1 MRALDRH
8 NAVMT
13 RSFPRSAALAAIAM
27 VTAMTLIQPAPSA
40 AAAVQNGID
49 ALAARDFRE
58 LRGSR
63 VGLITN
69 HTGADRQRNP
79 TIDLLHESS
88 EVKLVALFSP
98 EHGIRGKLDQ
108 SRIDDGT
115 DEKTGLPIY
124 SLYGKTR
131 VPLPQQMKGLDAM
144 VFDIQDIGC
153 RFYTYIST
161 MGGAMEAAAK
171 EGLEFFVLDRVNP
184 IGGVVVEGPVMTSK
198 RDFVGWHP
206 IPVRHGMTVG
216 ELAKMFQSE
225 LKIDGELTVI
235 AVKGW
240 RRAMWFDE
248 TGLPWINPSPNM
260 RSLAQATLY
269 PGVGLVETTNVSV
282 GRGTDTPFEVVGA
295 PWIDDIE
302 FAAALNDA
310 GLPGVRFVPIRFT
323 PDASKFKGEEC
334 RGVNIFLTDRDACPA
349 VDIGITL
356 ALTLRKLHPN
366 DWQVDKFYR
375 LLKHD
380 ATLEAVKRGDSLQA
394 IKASWR
400 QDLKAFERRR
410 KMFLIYR

>member
-1 MRALDRH
+1 MGAMRMKRT
-8 NAVMT
+8 VMT
-13 RSFPRSAALAAIAM
+13 WRGVVSAVVCASAL
-27 VTAMTLIQPAPSA
+27 SA
-40 AAAVQNGID
+40 AAAVKNGID
-49 ALAARDFRE
+49 ALAERGFKE
-58 LRGSR
+58 LAGLR

-69 HTGADRQRNP
+69 HTGIDQHRNP
-79 TIDLLHESS
+79 TIDLLHEAAN
-88 EVKLVALFSP
+88 VKLVALFSP

-115 DEKTGLPIY
+115 DEQTGLPIY

-131 VPLPQQMKGLDAM
+131 VPLPEQMKELDAL

-171 EGLEFFVLDRVNP
+171 AGLKFIVLDRVNP
-184 IGGVVVEGPVMTSK
+184 IGGKAIEGAVMTSR

-216 ELAKMFQSE
+216 ELARMFHAE
-225 LKIDGELTVI
+225 LKIGGEYTVI
-235 AVKGW
+235 AVQGW
-240 RRAMWFDE
+240 RREMWFDE

-295 PWIDDIE
+295 PWIDDLE
-302 FAAALNDA
+302 LAAELNRA
-310 GLPGVRFVPIRFT
+310 GIHGVRFVPVRFT

-356 ALTLRKLHPN
+356 ALTLRRLYP
-366 DWQVDKFYR
+366 DEWQVDKFYR

-380 ATLEAVKRGDSLQA
+380 ETLEAVKRGDSLKK
-394 IKASWR
+394 IRSSWKKE
-400 QDLKAFERRR
+400 QKAFERRR
-410 KMFLIYR
+410 KAYLIYK

>member
-1 MRALDRH
+1 
-8 NAVMT
+8 MT

-27 VTAMTLIQPAPSA
+27 VTAMTLIQPAPA
-40 AAAVQNGID
+40 VAAAVQNGID
-49 ALAARDFRE
+49 ALAARDFKE
-58 LRGSR
+58 LRGQR

-69 HTGADRQRNP
+69 HTGVDARRNP
-79 TIDLLHESS
+79 TIDLLHEAPQ
-88 EVKLVALFSP
+88 VKLVALFSP

-115 DEKTGLPIY
+115 DSKTGLPIY
-124 SLYGKTR
+124 SLYGNTR
-131 VPLPQQMKGLDAM
+131 VPLPHQMKGLDAL

-171 EGLEFFVLDRVNP
+171 AGLKFIVLDRVNP
-184 IGGVVVEGPVMTSK
+184 IGGAVVEGPVMTSK

-206 IPVRHGMTVG
+206 VPVRHGMTVG
-216 ELAKMFQSE
+216 ELAQMFHTE
-225 LKIDGELTVI
+225 LKIGGELAVI
-235 AVKGW
+235 AVRGW
-240 RRAMWFDE
+240 RREMWFDE

-302 FAAALNDA
+302 FAAELNRA
-310 GLPGVRFVPIRFT
+310 GIPGVRFVPIRFT
-323 PDASKFKGEEC
+323 PDASRFKNEEC
-334 RGVNIFLTDRDACPA
+334 RGVNIFLTNRDACPA
-349 VDIGITL
+349 VDIGVTL
-356 ALTLRKLHPN
+356 ALALRRLYPEE
-366 DWQVDKFYR
+366 WQVDKFHR

-380 ATLEAVKRGDSLQA
+380 ATLEAVKRGDSLKA
-394 IKASWR
+394 VKASWEKD
-400 QDLKAFERRR
+400 QKAFEKRR
-410 KMFLIYR
+410 KAFLMYR